1 MLIVKS
7 INGVPIRLTEE
18 RWNHIR
24 YRHPEM
30 GGLRESI
37 LETLSEPEVIQQG
50 DYGELLAIRF
60 YPLTPLTRK
69 YLVVVYREISTD
81 DGFVLTSYL
90 VTRPSLRR
98 ITIWKS

>member
-7 INGVPIRLTEE
+7 VNGVPIRLTEE

-30 GGLRESI
+30 GDLRESI
-37 LETLSEPEVIQQG
+37 LETLSDPEVVQQG

-60 YPLTPLTRK
+60 YPRTPLTRK
-69 YLVVVYREISTD
+69 YLVVVYREISAD

-90 VTRPSLRR
+90 ATQPSSGR